1 MEEIKSK
8 EIDLSTQIFKESH
21 KIYDIYNNDEHQNIR
36 PITTSTAND
45 NIKKLIRSLEKST
58 PKK

>member
-21 KIYDIYNNDEHQNIR
+21 KIDDIYNNDEHQNIR